1 MSRSSEGWEQ
11 NRQKQMTAGS
21 SSSASSYGGP
31 CYTTVV
37 GGGAPGMYMLPPPPM
52 GMVMGMPPPSMGMPM
67 PMGMMMMPMHP
78 MGALSVPAPIPLGDG
93 DDDDD
98 PLNPHPDEKPNMVP
112 MHGSK
117 ENFNMNTLLH
127 STVTES
133 EYFRALYQLRTYP
146 EVLDEIYRSVSH
158 VEAWQ
163 AGTSRMPSTCF
174 CLLLKCMLMK
184 LTFKQMKQML
194 DTDDCPYVRA
204 MGFLYLRYTCP
215 PKDLWKWYEPYLEDD
230 EEIRPSTDTTI
241 SMTIGAY
248 CIKLLTE
255 MQYFGTTLPRI
266 PVPIERKI
274 KVMLLLLDE
283 KKKRRKNNQRG
294 KDLGAF
300 QAGVKVRAIYSDE
313 ENEPAWYEAVID
325 SVSEDLEN
333 KYWVTFPE
341 YGNTECVDLGDME
354 LLDKSGLG
362 DQDGKADHRGGRGLG
377 SDGGGYSRDSRDRL
391 DGRGVDNRRGG
402 ASRGSRSRSR
412 DRRDGDNGG
421 GLGGSSSSGSSSTT
435 NLLEKV
441 MQSQRDQSST
451 GGN

>member
-1 MSRSSEGWEQ
+1 MSRSSEGWE
-11 NRQKQMTAGS
+11 NRQKQMNAVGS
-21 SSSASSYGGP
+21 SSGASSSYGGP
-31 CYTTVV
+31 CYTTIV
-37 GGGAPGMYMLPPPPM
+37 GGGGAGAPGSYMLPPPPPPLM
-52 GMVMGMPPPSMGMPM
+52 GMGMPPPPMGMPMPM
-67 PMGMMMMPMHP
+67 PMGMMMMPVHP
-78 MGALSVPAPIPLGDG
+78 MGTVSVPAPIPLGDG
-93 DDDDD
+93 DDDD
-98 PLNPHPDEKPNMVP
+98 PTNPHPDEKPNMVP

-146 EVLDEIYRSVSH
+146 EVLDEIYRSVNH

-163 AGTSRMPSTCF
+163 AGTSRLPSTCF

-184 LTFKQMKQML
+184 LTFKQMKQIL

-230 EEIRPSTDTTI
+230 EEIRPSTDTSI

-283 KKKRRKNNQRG
+283 KKKRRKTNQRG
-294 KDLGAF
+294 KDMGAF

-313 ENEPAWYEAVID
+313 DNEPAWYEAVID
-325 SVSEDLEN
+325 SVSEELEN

-354 LLDKSGLG
+354 LLDKSVLG
-362 DQDGKADHRGGRGLG
+362 EQDAKDGGRGLG
-377 SDGGGYSRDSRDRL
+377 EGGGYSRDSRDRL
-391 DGRGVDNRRGG
+391 DGRGIDNRRGG

-412 DRRDGDNGG
+412 DRDYGHG
-421 GLGGSSSSGSSSTT
+421 GGSSSSSSTS